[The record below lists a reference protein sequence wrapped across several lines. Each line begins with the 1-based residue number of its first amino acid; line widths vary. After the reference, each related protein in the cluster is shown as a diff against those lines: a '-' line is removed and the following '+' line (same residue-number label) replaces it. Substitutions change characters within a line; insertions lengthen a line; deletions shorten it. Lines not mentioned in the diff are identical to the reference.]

1 MHGTAREIDMLN
13 IAHLTSAHPRHDAR
27 IFGKQCRTLAD
38 HGHRVTLVVADG
50 CGDEDRHGIHIVDA
64 GAARGRL
71 QRMISATTRVYRC
84 ALALAPDVVQLH
96 DPELLP
102 AGLLLQRH
110 GCKVIFDAHEDVP
123 RQLLGKPYLPPWT
136 RRALAATYARFEH
149 QACRRLDGVI
159 TATPF
164 IRERFERINRAT
176 VDINN
181 FPMPEEFGADLAW
194 ADKPL
199 QVCYAGGLSAIR
211 GIAELVRA
219 CELLQTPVRL
229 QLAGAFSEPALA
241 AQLRAR
247 PGWRHIDALGQ
258 LARGDV
264 AALLGASRAGLV
276 TLHPTLNH
284 LDALPVKMFEYM
296 AAGIPV
302 IASDFPR
309 WRAIVEGDGDGGAC
323 GLCVD
328 PCDPPAIAAAIDY
341 LAGHPDIARRMG
353 DNGRRA
359 VRARYN
365 WRSQSNK
372 LIDFYDHL

>member
-1 MHGTAREIDMLN
+1 MLS
-13 IAHLTSAHPRHDAR
+13 IAHLTSAHPRHDVR

-38 HGHRVTLVVADG
+38 HGHRVALVVADG
-50 CGDEDRHGIHIVDA
+50 RGNECRHGVQIVDA
-64 GAARGRL
+64 GAAHGRL
-71 QRMISATTRVYRC
+71 QRMVSATTGVYRC

-102 AGLLLQRH
+102 AGLLLRRH
-110 GCKVIFDAHEDVP
+110 GIKVIFDAHEDVP
-123 RQLLGKPYLPPWT
+123 RQLLAKPYLPQWT
-136 RRALAATYARFEH
+136 RRALAATYARFERH
-149 QACRRLDGVI
+149 VCRRFDGVI

-164 IRERFERINRAT
+164 IRERFARINRAT

-199 QVCYAGGLSAIR
+199 QVCYAGGLSGIR
-211 GIAELVRA
+211 GIAEMVRA

-241 AQLRAR
+241 ARMRAQ
-247 PGWRHIDALGQ
+247 PGWRRIDALGH
-258 LARGDV
+258 LNRADI

-309 WRAIVEGDGDGGAC
+309 WRQIVEGADGKPC

-353 DNGRRA
+353 DNGRNA
-359 VRARYN
+359 VRTRYN
-365 WRSQSNK
+365 WRSESIK

>member
-1 MHGTAREIDMLN
+1 MLR
-13 IAHLTSAHPRHDAR
+13 IAHLTSAHPRHDSR

-38 HGHRVTLVVADG
+38 HGHRVSLIVADG
-50 CGDEDRHGIHIVDA
+50 RGDERRHGVSILDA
-64 GAARGRL
+64 GATHGRL
-71 QRMISATTRVYRC
+71 QRMLSATTRVYRR

-102 AGLLLQRH
+102 AGLLLRRQ

-123 RQLLGKPYLPPWT
+123 RQLLSKPYLYPWA
-136 RRALAATYARFEH
+136 RRSIAGAYARFER

-164 IRERFERINRAT
+164 IRDRLLAFNEAT
-176 VDINN
+176 IDINN
-181 FPMPEEFGADLAW
+181 FPQPEEFGADLAW
-194 ADKPL
+194 ADKPM

-211 GIAELVRA
+211 GIKEMVRA

-229 QLAGAFSEPALA
+229 QLAGTFSEAALA
-241 AQLRAR
+241 AQLRQRA
-247 PGWRHIDALGQ
+247 GWRRIDAHGVLGR
-258 LARGDV
+258 ADI

-276 TLHPTLNH
+276 TLLPTLNH

-309 WRAIVEGDGDGGAC
+309 WRDIVEGNGC

-328 PCDPPAIAAAIDY
+328 PCNPAAIAAAIDY
-341 LAGHPDIARRMG
+341 LSSHPDVARRMG
-353 DNGRRA
+353 ENGRRA
-359 VRARYN
+359 VRSRYN
-365 WRSQSNK
+365 WRSQSTK
-372 LIDFYDHL
+372 LIDFYEHL

>member
-1 MHGTAREIDMLN
+1 MLH
-13 IAHLTSAHPRHDAR
+13 IAHLTSAHPRHDVR

-38 HGHRVTLVVADG
+38 HGHRVALVVADG
-50 CGDEDRHGIHIVDA
+50 GGDQFVHGVQIVDA

-71 QRMISATTRVYRC
+71 QRMAQATSNVYHR
-84 ALALAPDVVQLH
+84 ALALTPDVVQLH

-102 AGLLLQRH
+102 AGLLLRRH
-110 GCKVIFDAHEDVP
+110 GIKVIFDAHEDVP
-123 RQLLGKPYLPPWT
+123 RQLLAKPYLPPWT
-136 RRALAATYARFEH
+136 RRALAATYARFERL
-149 QACRRLDGVI
+149 ACHRLDGVI

-164 IRERFERINRAT
+164 IRERFIHINRAT

-181 FPMPEEFGADLAW
+181 FPMPEEFGADLPW

-199 QVCYAGGLSAIR
+199 QVCYAGGLSKIR

-241 AQLRAR
+241 ARMRAQR
-247 PGWRHIDALGQ
+247 GWRRIDALGQ
-258 LARGDV
+258 LGRADI
-264 AALLGASRAGLV
+264 ATLLGASRAGLV

-302 IASDFPR
+302 IASNFPR
-309 WRAIVEGDGDGGAC
+309 WRAIVEGNDGMDGAPC

-353 DNGRRA
+353 ENGRRA
-359 VRARYN
+359 VRTRYN
-365 WRSQSNK
+365 WRSESTK

>member
-1 MHGTAREIDMLN
+1 MLT
-13 IAHLTSAHPRHDAR
+13 IAHLTSAHPRHDSR

-38 HGHRVTLVVADG
+38 HGHRVALIVADG
-50 CGDEDRHGIHIVDA
+50 RGDECRNGVHILDA

-71 QRMISATTRVYRC
+71 QRMAAATTRVYLC

-102 AGLLLQRH
+102 AGLLLLHH

-123 RQLLGKPYLPPWT
+123 RQLLGKPYLAPWA
-136 RRALAATYARFEH
+136 RRTLADAYARFERL
-149 QACRRLDGVI
+149 ACRRFDGVI

-164 IRERFERINRAT
+164 IRDRFLTVNRAT

-199 QVCYAGGLSAIR
+199 QVCYAGGLTAIR
-211 GIAELVRA
+211 GIGELVRA

-229 QLAGAFSEPALA
+229 QLAGSFSEPALA
-241 AQLRAR
+241 ARMRAR
-247 PGWRHIDALGQ
+247 PGWRRIDALGT
-258 LARGDV
+258 LGRADI

-284 LDALPVKMFEYM
+284 VDALPVKMFEYM

-309 WRAIVEGDGDGGAC
+309 WRAIVEGADGSGSAC

-328 PCDPPAIAAAIDY
+328 PRDPAAIAAAIDY

-353 DNGRRA
+353 ENGRRA
-359 VRARYN
+359 VRTRYN
-365 WRSQSNK
+365 WRSESTK
-372 LIDFYDHL
+372 LIEFYEHL

>member
-1 MHGTAREIDMLN
+1 MLS
-13 IAHLTSAHPRHDAR
+13 IAHLTSAHPRHDVR

-50 CGDEDRHGIHIVDA
+50 RGDECRHGVQIVDA
-64 GAARGRL
+64 GAAHGRL
-71 QRMISATTRVYRC
+71 QRMAAATTNVYRC

-102 AGLLLQRH
+102 AGLLLRRH
-110 GCKVIFDAHEDVP
+110 GIKVIFDAHEDVP
-123 RQLLGKPYLPPWT
+123 RQLLAKPYLPPWT
-136 RRALAATYARFEH
+136 RRALAAAYARFERH
-149 QACRRLDGVI
+149 VCRRFDGVI

-164 IRERFERINRAT
+164 IRERFARINRTT

-199 QVCYAGGLSAIR
+199 QVCYAGGLSTIR
-211 GIAELVRA
+211 GIGEMVRA

-241 AQLRAR
+241 ARMHAQ
-247 PGWRHIDALGQ
+247 PGWRRIDALGQ
-258 LARGDV
+258 LGRADI

-309 WRAIVEGDGDGGAC
+309 WREIVEGADGKPC

-353 DNGRRA
+353 DNGRTA

-365 WRSQSNK
+365 WRSESTK